1 MSGSHA
7 PSTSESDQKIIEKML
22 ELIGLSDDHS
32 PLALLAIYHDAFP
45 SLPRARLL
53 QCASKASSVMLD
65 ALLKASSK
73 ASFPEKM

>member
-1 MSGSHA
+1 MSTSHVS
-7 PSTSESDQKIIEKML
+7 STSESDQKIIEKML

-32 PLALLAIYHDAFP
+32 LLALLAIYQDAFP

-65 ALLKASSK
+65 ALLKTSSK
-73 ASFPEKM
+73 ASFSEKI